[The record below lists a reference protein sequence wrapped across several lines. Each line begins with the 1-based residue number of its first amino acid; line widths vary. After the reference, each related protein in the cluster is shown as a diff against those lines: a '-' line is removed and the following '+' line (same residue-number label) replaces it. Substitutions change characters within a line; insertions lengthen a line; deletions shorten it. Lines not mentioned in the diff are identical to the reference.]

1 MAEGSRH
8 YTADV
13 IIIGGGLAGLVTAY
27 ELLDLNKTVLI
38 LERDK
43 REKLGGLAKDSFGG
57 IMMVDT
63 PLQRKNGIKDT
74 PELALA
80 DWMSY
85 ARFDEDAH
93 WPKKWA
99 EKYVTRSR
107 DVIHDWLAQRN
118 VTYLPVVNW
127 PERGLYVPGNSVPR
141 WHIAWGTG
149 YGIIESILKDLFAH
163 PRIKNLTL
171 CCDHQVNGLE
181 FTNGAVT
188 GCRGVL
194 EGTASEFRAEGKAV
208 VAAAGGMC
216 GGDLS
221 MVRENW
227 YKPWGPPPKI
237 LLNGSHPYADGKIL
251 KCIESVG
258 GNLTH
263 LDKQWHYA
271 AGVRYPNADM
281 ENKGLS
287 LVPPRGAL
295 WLNALGQRIMAPG
308 PLVSYTDTRHLVEQ
322 ILKQPGQYSWHLM
335 NWKIA
340 IKELAVSGSEHMK
353 AFRYKNKVKL
363 VKDVLLGNT
372 ELVKRLI
379 RESKDFVV
387 ADNLNDLVRKM
398 NAMDNE
404 FKVDADVLKE
414 EVRAY
419 DDRIMRGS
427 AYRNDDQLRRI
438 ADFRGYRGDRIRMC
452 KFQAIDDPKA
462 RPLIAIR
469 QFILSR
475 KSLGGAQTDLS
486 CRVLTP
492 SGDVVPGLYA
502 AGETA
507 GFGGGGIH
515 GLGSLEGTFLGSCV
529 LMGRIAAQAICGRDL

>member
-1 MAEGSRH
+1 MAETGRR

-13 IIIGGGLAGLVTAY
+13 VIIGGGLAGLVTAY
-27 ELLDLNKTVLI
+27 ELLDLNKKVLI

-43 REKLGGLAKDSFGG
+43 QEKLGGLAKDSFGG

-63 PLQRKNGIKDT
+63 PLQRKNGIKDS
-74 PELALA
+74 PELALS

-85 ARFDEDAH
+85 ARFDEDAL
-93 WPKKWA
+93 WPKAWA
-99 EKYVTRSR
+99 KHYVTRSR
-107 DVIHDWLAQRN
+107 DIIHDWLAKRN
-118 VTYLPVVNW
+118 VTFLPVVNW

-149 YGIIESILKDLFAH
+149 YGIIEAILADLNAH
-163 PRIKNLTL
+163 PLIKNLTIH
-171 CCDHQVNGLE
+171 CGHRVEGLDV
-181 FTNGAVT
+181 TDGAVT
-188 GCRGVL
+188 GCHGVL
-194 EGTASEFRAEGKAV
+194 EGTSTEFRAEGKAV

-221 MVRENW
+221 MVRANW
-227 YKPWGPPPKI
+227 YKPWGTPPKI
-237 LLNGSHPYADGKIL
+237 LLNGSHPYADGTVHRA
-251 KCIESVG
+251 IETAG
-258 GNLTH
+258 GNITH

-271 AGVRYPNADM
+271 GGIRYPNADM

-287 LVPPRGAL
+287 LVPPRSAL

-308 PLVSYTDTRHLVEQ
+308 PLVSYSDTRHLVEQ

-353 AFRYKNKVKL
+353 AFRYRNKFKL

-387 ADNLNDLVRKM
+387 ADSLDELVRKM
-398 NAMDNE
+398 NSLDNE
-404 FKVDADVLKE
+404 YQVDAQTVKA
-414 EVRAY
+414 EVAAYDGRIGRGRAY
-419 DDRIMRGS
+419 FD
-427 AYRNDDQLRRI
+427 DDQLRRI
-438 ADFRGYRGDRIRMC
+438 ADFRTYRGDKIRTC

-462 RPLIAIR
+462 RPLIAVR

-492 SGDVVPGLYA
+492 EGQPIPGLYA

-529 LMGRIAAQAICGRDL
+529 LMGRMAARAICDRPL

>member
-1 MAEGSRH
+1 MADTNRR

-13 IIIGGGLAGLVTAY
+13 IIIGGGLAGLAAAY
-27 ELLDLNKTVLI
+27 ELLDLNRTVII
-38 LERDK
+38 LERDR

-63 PLQRKNGIKDT
+63 PLQRKNGIKDS
-74 PELALA
+74 PELALS

-85 ARFDEDAH
+85 ARFDDDAE

-99 EKYVTRSR
+99 RHYVTRSR
-107 DVIHDWLAQRN
+107 EIIHDWLAKRN
-118 VTYLPVVNW
+118 VTFLPVVNW

-149 YGIIESILKDLFAH
+149 YGIIEAILADLYAH
-163 PRIKNLTL
+163 PMIKNLTIH
-171 CCDHQVNGLE
+171 CDHRVEGLDV
-181 FTNGAVT
+181 TNGAVT
-188 GCRGVL
+188 GCHGVL
-194 EGTASEFRAEGKAV
+194 EGTSTEFRAEGKAV
-208 VAAAGGMC
+208 IAAAGGMC

-227 YKPWGPPPKI
+227 YKPWGPPPRV
-237 LLNGSHPYADGKIL
+237 LLNGSHPYADGTIHRS
-251 KCIESVG
+251 IEQAG

-271 AGVRYPNADM
+271 AGIHYPKADM
-281 ENKGLS
+281 VNKGLS
-287 LVPPRGAL
+287 LVPPRSAL
-295 WLNALGQRIMAPG
+295 WLNAVGERIMAPG
-308 PLVSYTDTRHLVEQ
+308 PLVSYSDTRHLVEQ

-353 AFRYKNKVKL
+353 AFRYKNKFKL

-379 RESKDFVV
+379 RESGDFVV
-387 ADNLNDLVRKM
+387 ADSLDELVRKM
-398 NAMDNE
+398 NRLDNE
-404 FKVDADVLKE
+404 FQVDGETVKA

-419 DDRIMRGS
+419 DGRIGRGG
-427 AYRNDDQLRRI
+427 AFHNDDQLRRI
-438 ADFRGYRGDRIRMC
+438 ADFRTYRGDRIRMC
-452 KFQAIDDPKA
+452 KFQKIDDPKA
-462 RPLIAIR
+462 RPFIAVR

-486 CRVLTP
+486 CRVLSP
-492 SGDVVPGLYA
+492 SGQVIPGLYA

-529 LMGRIAAQAICGRDL
+529 LMGRMAARAICERTL

>member
-1 MAEGSRH
+1 MAETSRH

-27 ELLDLNKTVLI
+27 ELLDQNKTVVI

-43 REKLGGLAKDSFGG
+43 HEKLGGLAKDSFGG

-63 PLQRKNGIKDT
+63 PLQRKNGIKDS

-80 DWMSY
+80 DWHNY
-85 ARFDEDAH
+85 ARFDEDAL

-99 EKYVTRSR
+99 EHYVTRSR
-107 DVIHDWLAQRN
+107 DIIHDWLAKRN
-118 VTYLPVVNW
+118 VTFLPVVNW
-127 PERGLYVPGNSVPR
+127 PERGLYIPGNSVPR

-149 YGIIESILKDLFAH
+149 YGIIEAILNDLNAH
-163 PRIKNLTL
+163 PRIKNLTIH
-171 CCDHQVNGLE
+171 CDHQVNGLE

-188 GCRGVL
+188 GCHGVL
-194 EGTASEFRAEGKAV
+194 EGANTEFKAEGKAV

-227 YKPWGPPPKI
+227 YKPWGPPPRI
-237 LLNGSHPYADGKIL
+237 LLNGSHPYADGTIHR
-251 KCIESVG
+251 CIENVG
-258 GNLTH
+258 GNITH

-287 LVPPRGAL
+287 LVPPRSAL
-295 WLNALGQRIMAPG
+295 WLNALGERIMAPG
-308 PLVSYTDTRHLVEQ
+308 PLVSYSDTRHLVEQ

-353 AFRYKNKVKL
+353 AFRYRNKLKL
-363 VKDVLLGNT
+363 VKDVLFGNT

-387 ADNLNDLVRKM
+387 ADNISDLVRKM
-398 NAMDNE
+398 NSLDNE
-404 FKVDADVLKE
+404 FQVNAETVKA
-414 EVRAY
+414 EVSAY
-419 DDRIMRGS
+419 DGRIKRGT
-427 AYRNDDQLRRI
+427 AYHNDDQLRRI
-438 ADFRGYRGDRIRMC
+438 ADFRTYRGDRIRMC
-452 KFQAIDDPKA
+452 KFQPIDDPKA
-462 RPLIAIR
+462 RPLIAVR

-492 SGDVVPGLYA
+492 SGEVIPGLYA

-529 LMGRIAAQAICGRDL
+529 LMGRIAAQAICDKKL